1 MKTSSKALRKR
12 RKVAYK
18 YKGNTLDRLLQ
29 SYQKDKEPYTI
40 DPTTQYPERKSG
52 FEELRRLREL
62 LFPNYWNCGFIT
74 KPENKTELEIKIN
87 ELGQALFDAVWQH
100 ILDQERHIPNKER
113 ISEIVDEV
121 LNRLPNIRETLKK
134 DVVAAYNG
142 DPAAKSYTEIIR
154 SYPSFKAILVQRVA
168 HVLYELEVPSYPRDL
183 TELIKSVTGIDI
195 HPGAQIGEYFFIDH
209 GSGVV
214 IGETSEIGR
223 HVRMY
228 QGVTLGALHF
238 EKDEGGMLKK
248 GYKRHPTIGNNVVI
262 GMGASIIGTV
272 TIGNHV
278 SVGAGSQIEKDIPDD
293 TTVFIRKH
301 PELEMKQ
308 NHKT

>member
-1 MKTSSKALRKR
+1 M
-12 RKVAYK
+12 VYK

-40 DPTTQYPERKSG
+40 DPTTQYPERKTS
-52 FEELRRLREL
+52 FEELRRLKEL

-154 SYPSFKAILVQRVA
+154 SYPCFEAILVQRVA

-214 IGETSEIGR
+214 IGETSEIGH

-272 TIGNHV
+272 TVGNHV

>member
-1 MKTSSKALRKR
+1 MI
-12 RKVAYK
+12 YK
-18 YKGNTLDRLLQ
+18 YKGSTLDRLLQ

-40 DPTTQYPERKSG
+40 DPTTQYPERKTS
-52 FEELRRLREL
+52 FEELRRLKEL

-87 ELGQALFDAVWQH
+87 ELGQSLFDAVGQH
-100 ILDQERHIPNKER
+100 ILDQERHIPHKER

-195 HPGAQIGEYFFIDH
+195 HPGAKIGEYFFIDH

-214 IGETSEIGR
+214 IGETSEIGH

-301 PELEMKQ
+301 PELEMKR

>member
-1 MKTSSKALRKR
+1 MI
-12 RKVAYK
+12 YK
-18 YKGNTLDRLLQ
+18 YKGSTLDRLLQ

-40 DPTTQYPERKSG
+40 DPTTQYPERKTS
-52 FEELRRLREL
+52 FEELRRLKEL

-87 ELGQALFDAVWQH
+87 ELGQSLFDAVGQH
-100 ILDQERHIPNKER
+100 ILDQERHIPHKER

-195 HPGAQIGEYFFIDH
+195 HPGAKIGEYFFIDH

-214 IGETSEIGR
+214 IGETSEIGH

-278 SVGAGSQIEKDIPDD
+278 SVGAGSQIEKDITDD

-301 PELEMKQ
+301 PELEMKR

>member
-1 MKTSSKALRKR
+1 M
-12 RKVAYK
+12 VYK
-18 YKGNTLDRLLQ
+18 YKGNTLDRLLK
-29 SYQKDKEPYTI
+29 SYQKDKEPYTT
-40 DPTTQYPERKSG
+40 DPATQFPERKTS
-52 FEELRRLREL
+52 FEELRRLKEL

-100 ILDQERHIPNKER
+100 ILDQERRIPNKER

-195 HPGAQIGEYFFIDH
+195 HPGAKIGEYFFIDH

-214 IGETSEIGR
+214 IGETSEIGH

-301 PELEMKQ
+301 PELEIKR